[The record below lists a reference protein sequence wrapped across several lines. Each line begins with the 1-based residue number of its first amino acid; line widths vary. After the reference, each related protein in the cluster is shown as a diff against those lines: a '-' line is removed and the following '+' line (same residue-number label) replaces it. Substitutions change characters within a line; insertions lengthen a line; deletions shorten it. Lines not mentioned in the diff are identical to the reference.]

1 MNDILSAGVGTA
13 ILVLT
18 ALLLLA
24 AIVLLVRWLAARSG
38 DEPDTETSPCPACSG
53 NLVGCSRCGGQ
64 WREQLCVE
72 CRLGQTCTHCNLSWA
87 YYLKNERTA

>member
-1 MNDILSAGVGTA
+1 MNNILSAGVGTA

-53 NLVGCSRCGGQ
+53 NLVGCSHCATLCEAEALSFPTFDEIKRMRRGG
-64 WREQLCVE
+64 
-72 CRLGQTCTHCNLSWA
+72 
-87 YYLKNERTA
+87 